1 MAKVGFVGLGKMGAA
16 MAPRLLDV
24 GHSLTVWNRSAP
36 SAQALGTA
44 GARVATRPAEVTD
57 ASDFVVSM
65 LSDDAA
71 ASAVFNGPDGL
82 LSVSSTG
89 KLFIEMST
97 LKPSTVR
104 DLAAQAGVQG
114 GALVDAPVSGTVA
127 PAKTGQLL
135 AFCGGS
141 DEDVSRARP
150 ILDVLT
156 RRVIHAGPV
165 GQGALLKLVV
175 NLPLAVYW
183 DSLAEAMALG
193 SGGGLSPN
201 LMIDAIEDSSAALK
215 VLPLKSPIILGKA
228 QPVAFDAQSMQKDL
242 RTMLDTAEKL
252 GVELPTTTA
261 TLGAYSNM
269 VDAGFGS
276 ADAVTLVQFLAEQVP
291 TEE

>member
-16 MAPRLLDV
+16 MAPRLLEA
-24 GHSLTVWNRSAP
+24 GHSLTVWNRSAA
-36 SAQALGTA
+36 SAEVLAAA
-44 GARVATRPAEVTD
+44 GATVAARPAEV
-57 ASDFVVSM
+57 AEVSDLVVSM

-71 ASAVFNGPDGL
+71 VMAVFTDPDGL
-82 LSVSSTG
+82 LSNLATG

-97 LKPSTVR
+97 LKPTTVR
-104 DLAAQAGVQG
+104 DLAAQVAAQG

-135 AFCGGS
+135 ALCGGS
-141 DEDVSRARP
+141 DEDVARARP

-156 RRVIHAGPV
+156 RRIIHAGPV
-165 GQGALLKLVV
+165 GQGALLKLVI

-193 SGGGLSPN
+193 SGGGLSPD

-215 VLPLKSPIILGKA
+215 VLPLKSPIILGEE

-242 RTMLDTAEKL
+242 RTMLATAQDVGLK
-252 GVELPTTTA
+252 LPTTTA
-261 TLGAYSNM
+261 TLSAYSNM
-269 VDAGFGS
+269 VDAGLGS
-276 ADAVTLVQFLAEQVP
+276 EDAVNIVRFLAGQTS